1 MNKFTLISILILNFF
16 TGSSSYLTDNKELR
30 RQYEDYLNIFK
41 KSETPRSFEY
51 FVESLQRI
59 EQYNSDFGTN
69 KCKMYL
75 TQHSDLRDGINDFSF
90 KKC

>member
-16 TGSSSYLTDNKELR
+16 TGSTSYLTDNKELR
-30 RQYEDYLNIFK
+30 RQYEDYLHIFK
-41 KSETPRSFEY
+41 KRENPRSFEY

-75 TQHSDLRDGINDFSF
+75 TQHSDVRDGINDFSF
-90 KKC
+90 RKC